1 MARTII
7 FDLGGVLVHLDWDKV
22 CASLTGLS
30 DLSYDAVMKEVLNGP
45 IVEASMLGHLTP
57 DEFHRSL
64 CAKINIDVPLN
75 RFIDIWNGLLSTDED
90 MAALVAKLGVD
101 HNLALASNTDA
112 THFAFSTENFGVMQ
126 AFEQNFLSY
135 EMGLLKPDP
144 AYFHHVLYG
153 LWASPANCIFI
164 DDSPENVRSARNL
177 GIIGL
182 VFKSI
187 DELKSDLDAII

>member
-1 MARTII
+1 MAKTII

-22 CASLTGLS
+22 CASLTCLS
-30 DLSYDAVMKEVLNGP
+30 NLSYGTVMKEVQNGP

-57 DEFHRSL
+57 QEFHRSL
-64 CAKINIDVPLN
+64 CAQINIDVPFD
-75 RFIDIWNGLLSTDED
+75 RFIDIWNGLLSPDED
-90 MAALVAKLGVD
+90 MASFVEELGAD
-101 HNLALASNTDA
+101 HHLALASNTDA
-112 THFAFSTENFGVMQ
+112 THFAYSREHFGVMQ
-126 AFEQNFLSY
+126 AFDQFFLSY

-164 DDSPENVRSARNL
+164 DDRPENVRSARNL

-187 DELKSDLDAII
+187 DKLKSDLAAIL

>member
-1 MARTII
+1 
-7 FDLGGVLVHLDWDKV
+7 
-22 CASLTGLS
+22 
-30 DLSYDAVMKEVLNGP
+30 MKEVLNGP

-75 RFIDIWNGLLSTDED
+75 RFIDIWNGLLSADED
-90 MAALVAKLGVD
+90 MAALVAELGVD

-112 THFAFSTENFGVMQ
+112 THFAFSTESFGVMQ

-164 DDSPENVRSARNL
+164 DDRPENVRSARNL

-182 VFKSI
+182 VFESI
-187 DELKSDLDAII
+187 DELKSDLAAII

>member
-1 MARTII
+1 MCSS
-7 FDLGGVLVHLDWDKV
+7 DLS
-22 CASLTGLS
+22 SLTGLS

-75 RFIDIWNGLLSTDED
+75 RFIDIWNGLLSADED

-112 THFAFSTENFGVMQ
+112 TRFAFSTENFGVMQ

-164 DDSPENVRSARNL
+164 DDRPENVRSARDR
-177 GIIGL
+177 
-182 VFKSI
+182 KS
-187 DELKSDLDAII
+187 AV